1 MDTNRLL
8 DLTPFSWH
16 IKGVLLRQ
24 ADKHT
29 ISVAINIV
37 DNDEAMVQASKGT
50 TITNGRGYIGL
61 FGVSV
66 ATENWNKGF
75 RSIRTDTPGT
85 KEGASIRVHT
95 C

>member
-1 MDTNRLL
+1 MDINRLI

-24 ADKHT
+24 ADKQT
-29 ISVAINIV
+29 IRVAINIV
-37 DNDEAMVQASKGT
+37 DKDEAMVQASTGT
-50 TITNGRGYIGL
+50 TIANGRGYIGL
-61 FGVSV
+61 FGGNNG
-66 ATENWNKGF
+66 TENWNKGF
-75 RSIRTDTPGT
+75 RSIATDTPGT

>member
-1 MDTNRLL
+1 VA
-8 DLTPFSWH
+8 H
-16 IKGVLLRQ
+16 KGRFVTSSRQ
-24 ADKHT
+24 HT

-66 ATENWNKGF
+66 ATENWNNGF
-75 RSIRTDTPGT
+75 RSIATDTAGT

>member
-1 MDTNRLL
+1 MM
-8 DLTPFSWH
+8 SWLVFQSAH
-16 IKGVLLRQ
+16 EWLVLKRPLR
-24 ADKHT
+24 
-29 ISVAINIV
+29 
-37 DNDEAMVQASKGT
+37 SKGT

-61 FGVSV
+61 FGLSV

-75 RSIRTDTPGT
+75 RSIPTDTPGT